1 MNKKRLAWVLAVV
14 LLLSLLPVGGMAAQK
29 DNKLGYKLFRGWNS
43 SHSQMLQ
50 ESNSTL
56 LANTVVKV
64 GSTTLSYG
72 NGNATT
78 VQNAK
83 QHGISVT
90 PPAGYYVA
98 EVIIACNDNGGY
110 NCNTAARSNLIT
122 FGAKSWDS
130 TTFTIT
136 PAEMNQGA
144 AAGKTVWHSGMGEPY
159 WIMVRLAKSPD
170 PVHVD
175 YDAGAMKNEIGAST
189 VLVENGNDF
198 QVTNTSGN
206 ATHQALPIKAAYEKV
221 AQNGK
226 TYRFTGWKVEYY
238 VNYNNGVL
246 SNLNTNGGTVQ
257 PGANVKLSLH
267 AKLTAQWKEVK
278 TYRVFYDANGGT
290 GTMTDATLYATGDA
304 ITVKANEFTYTH
316 KKFVKFTLDAAGTQ
330 GIPADFRMGSSNITL
345 YAQWEE
351 EPTYRVFYDANGGA
365 GTMTDEQLYY
375 MGDAIAVKANEFTY
389 THKKFVK
396 FTLDAAGTQD
406 IPADF
411 RMKEGNITLYAQW
424 EEEPTYRVFYDA
436 NGGTGTM
443 TDEQLYYMGD
453 AITVKA
459 NEFTYTHKRLD
470 RKSVV

>member
-29 DNKLGYKLFRGWNS
+29 DNKLGYKLFRGWNG

-50 ESNSTL
+50 ETNSTL
-56 LANTVVKV
+56 RANTVVKV

-110 NCNTAARSNLIT
+110 NCNTAARSNLIS

-144 AAGKTVWHSGMGEPY
+144 SAGKTVWHSGMGEPY

-170 PVHVD
+170 PVHVV
-175 YDAGAMKNEIGAST
+175 YDAGAMKNAIGAST

-221 AQNGK
+221 AQKGK
-226 TYRFTGWKVEYY
+226 TYRFTGLE
-238 VNYNNGVL
+238 GRVL
-246 SNLNTNGGTVQ
+246 C
-257 PGANVKLSLH
+257 KLQQRC
-267 AKLTAQWKEVK
+267 A
-278 TYRVFYDANGGT
+278 F
-290 GTMTDATLYATGDA
+290 
-304 ITVKANEFTYTH
+304 
-316 KKFVKFTLDAAGTQ
+316 
-330 GIPADFRMGSSNITL
+330 
-345 YAQWEE
+345 
-351 EPTYRVFYDANGGA
+351 EP
-365 GTMTDEQLYY
+365 
-375 MGDAIAVKANEFTY
+375 
-389 THKKFVK
+389 
-396 FTLDAAGTQD
+396 
-406 IPADF
+406 
-411 RMKEGNITLYAQW
+411 
-424 EEEPTYRVFYDA
+424 
-436 NGGTGTM
+436 
-443 TDEQLYYMGD
+443 
-453 AITVKA
+453 
-459 NEFTYTHKRLD
+459 
-470 RKSVV
+470 

>member
-50 ESNSTL
+50 ETNSTL
-56 LANTVVKV
+56 QANTVVKV

-98 EVIIACNDNGGY
+98 EVIIACHDNGGY

-136 PAEMNQGA
+136 PAEINQGA

-170 PVHVD
+170 PVHVV
-175 YDAGAMKNEIGAST
+175 YDAGAMKNAIGAST

-246 SNLNTNGGTVQ
+246 SELNT
-257 PGANVKLSLH
+257 
-267 AKLTAQWKEVK
+267 
-278 TYRVFYDANGGT
+278 NGGT
-290 GTMTDATLYATGDA
+290 GTMTDATLYAT
-304 ITVKANEFTYTH
+304 
-316 KKFVKFTLDAAGTQ
+316 
-330 GIPADFRMGSSNITL
+330 
-345 YAQWEE
+345 
-351 EPTYRVFYDANGGA
+351 
-365 GTMTDEQLYY
+365 
-375 MGDAIAVKANEFTY
+375 GDAIAVKANEFTY

-411 RMKEGNITLYAQW
+411 RMGSSNITLYAQW

-453 AITVKA
+453 AITVLKNAFERADYTFVKFTLDKEGMQDIPADFRMKEGNITLYAQWVKKEKPSVTPVTGDSA
-459 NEFTYTHKRLD
+459 NLALWAGAMLLSCAGIVLLSQMKKRAS
-470 RKSVV
+470 R